1 MAMSSDDQ
9 RFVMPEVE
17 LGEQVLYHSNPL
29 NPNSP
34 AMGWV
39 SRRPGTQT
47 IYILVFAENTGFIEK
62 PSCRHIDDPGLQEN
76 AAWREW
82 GAWELHPNTALL
94 RRLKTMLPRLMAQT
108 EREKKLPEKP

>member
-9 RFVMPEVE
+9 QFVMPEIE
-17 LGEQVLYHSNPL
+17 LGEQVLYHPNPL
-29 NPNSP
+29 NLNSP
-34 AMGWV
+34 SMGWV

-47 IYILVFAENTGFIEK
+47 ICVLVFSENTGFVEK
-62 PSCRHIDDPGLQEN
+62 PSVRHVDDPGLQEN

-82 GAWELHPNTALL
+82 GAWELHQNTAML
-94 RRLKTMLPRLMAQT
+94 RRLKTMLPRLMAQA

>member
-1 MAMSSDDQ
+1 MATYSEDQ
-9 RFVMPEVE
+9 VFVMPDVD
-17 LGEQVLYHSNPL
+17 LGDQVLYHSNPL
-29 NPNSP
+29 NPNAP
-34 AMGWV
+34 VMGWV

-47 IYILVFAENTGFIEK
+47 ICVLVFSENTGFVEK

-76 AAWREW
+76 PAWREW

-94 RRLKTMLPRLMAQT
+94 RKLKPLLPRLASQL